1 MNGYQSPTSILHLV
15 PLNGF
20 AKKAFNDVASII
32 HSNRQLPIEQQSK
45 DLQHVAKF
53 MEFIPPTTDSTTDN
67 SRVNDGKSRQTSIPL
82 SETSLTSETTAI
94 TMDSPQSPSFLPKR
108 YYDLF
113 FDNDPYKITHGWH
126 IGRDRW
132 LKDDLT
138 FVKPNGYIDLMIA
151 PMTSPRW
158 PDYEAHGI
166 RATRLEYEVYVN
178 STLLSGRKPVGL
190 DFKEQILALGPQ
202 TYVLRFAEV
211 EDSVYQANLQL
222 FASKHMKNSLP
233 PPQSLSAPAS
243 FDINFD
249 PWVIKRMVGEGA
261 SSQVYGAKNIH
272 TLEAA
277 AAKQLVRNEK
287 TFPIIEREVSFLNRL
302 PSSPYLLKKC
312 ATIYERGDRWLTQ
325 PEYRPSELVSSNIT
339 PEKMFIVVQPLALA
353 TLHDILDQLRREHKL
368 HAFCQALKGL
378 ELMHAQDHPLVHRD
392 IKLVNIGL
400 VSWKAEGDIPGY
412 QAPEM
417 TRIQHNK
424 FLDQWSVGI
433 VGLNM
438 FCEGLGRYPNAPSQR
453 NHDMRLKHL

>member
-32 HSNRQLPIEQQSK
+32 HSNRQFPVEQQSK
-45 DLQHVAKF
+45 YLQHVAKF
-53 MEFIPPTTDSTTDN
+53 MEFIPPTTDSTTEN
-67 SRVNDGKSRQTSIPL
+67 SNVNDGKSRETSIPL

-94 TMDSPQSPSFLPKR
+94 TMDSPQSPSFLPKSSNR
-108 YYDLF
+108 VQYEGYYDLS

-190 DFKEQILALGPQ
+190 DFKEETLALGPQ

-222 FASKHMKNSLP
+222 FASKHMKNPL

-243 FDINFD
+243 FDINVD

-287 TFPIIEREVSFLNRL
+287 TFPIIER
-302 PSSPYLLKKC
+302 
-312 ATIYERGDRWLTQ
+312 
-325 PEYRPSELVSSNIT
+325 EYRPSELVSSNIT

-378 ELMHAQDHPLVHRD
+378 ELMHAQDHPLIHRD

-417 TRIQHNK
+417 TRIQNNK

-438 FCEGLGRYPNAPSQR
+438 FCEGLGRYRNAPSQR